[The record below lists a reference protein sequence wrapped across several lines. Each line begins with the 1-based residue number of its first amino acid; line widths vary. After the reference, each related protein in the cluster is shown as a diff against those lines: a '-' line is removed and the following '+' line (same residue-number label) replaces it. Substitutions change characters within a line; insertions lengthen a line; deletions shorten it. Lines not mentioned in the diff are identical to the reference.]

1 MDRPRTSFERDMSAP
16 HPLVAFYRTL
26 SARRRWQ
33 LAAVLAVTLAGALA
47 ELMTIGASLGF
58 LTLIAAPQ
66 RVDFAS
72 GLIARLGGDPV
83 VTASMLLVAAAIAAA
98 LIRLVLLWLSHRF
111 VMAVGH
117 DMAAR
122 IFGRMLRQPYADYVR
137 RGSSEVLS
145 GIEKVQSVVADL
157 LQPAMQ
163 GLTAGLIALLIVL
176 MLFAIDALAASLA
189 AFIVVLVYGV
199 MSRFTRGRLRA
210 NSQTL
215 SETGTA
221 RIKII
226 QESLGGIRDIILDHA
241 QPLFE
246 EKFRRIDSRYRRAR
260 ATTEFI
266 TAAPRFVVEAAG
278 IVAIALTALAMSFKP
293 HGIVAAIPI
302 LGALALGMQR
312 LLPLLQLTYS
322 GWSRSTGTLQLLAD
336 VVALMNA
343 PVVADQ
349 PGAAGA
355 GTMPLQREIRFEKVS
370 YRHGESGFAIDRA
383 SLAITQGSRTGISG
397 PTGAGKS
404 TLLDLIIGLLEP
416 DSGTIRI
423 DDQPLDRTGRGAWMA
438 GIAHVPQSIYLADD
452 SLAAN
457 IAFGKAAGEI
467 DRERLAAVIEA
478 AQLSAFIAELPDG
491 LATRVGERGIRLSG
505 GQRQR
510 VGIARAL
517 YKQAPVLILDEATSA
532 LDDATQAAVMDAIMK
547 LDGGRTIIIVAHRRS
562 TLEGCDQIL
571 HVEAGR
577 VTAGGRG
584 NDGVRP
590 PRPSAPRSIRSGRG

>member
-1 MDRPRTSFERDMSAP
+1 MSTP
-16 HPLVAFYRTL
+16 HPLLGFYRSLT
-26 SARRRWQ
+26 ARRRWQ
-33 LAAVLAVTLAGALA
+33 LAAVLAVTLLGALA

-58 LTLIAAPQ
+58 LTLIAAPD

-72 GLIARLGGDPV
+72 GVIARLGGDPV

-98 LIRLVLLWLSHRF
+98 LIRLLLLWLATRF

-122 IFGRMLRQPYADYVR
+122 IFARMLRQPYAEHVR
-137 RGSSEVLS
+137 RGSSEILS
-145 GIEKVQSVVADL
+145 GIEKVQSVVVEL

-163 GLTAGLIALLIVL
+163 GLTAGLIAMLIIM
-176 MLFAIDALAASLA
+176 MLFAIDAFAASLA
-189 AFIVVLVYGV
+189 ASIVVLVYGI
-199 MSRFTRGRLRA
+199 MSRVTRGRLRA
-210 NSQTL
+210 NSQTV

-241 QPLFE
+241 QPMLE
-246 EKFRRIDSRYRRAR
+246 EQFRRIDYRYRRAR
-260 ATTEFI
+260 GVTEFI

-278 IVAIALTALAMSFKP
+278 IVAIALTALAMSFQP

-322 GWSRSTGTLQLLAD
+322 GWTRSTGTLQLLAD
-336 VVALMNA
+336 IVDLLNM
-343 PVVADQ
+343 PVVAD
-349 PGAAGA
+349 PPRARGAAPA
-355 GTMPLQREIRFEKVS
+355 PLRREIRFENVS
-370 YRHGESGFAIDRA
+370 FRHGDSGFAIDNA
-383 SLAITQGSRTGISG
+383 TLAIAQGSRTGISG

-423 DDQPLDRTGRGAWMA
+423 DDLPLDSASRGTWMA

-457 IAFGKAAGEI
+457 IALGKAAGEI
-467 DRERLAAVIEA
+467 DHDRLAAVIAA
-478 AQLSAFIAELPDG
+478 AQLSDFVAELPER
-491 LATRVGERGIRLSG
+491 LATRVGERGILLSG

-547 LDGGRTIIIVAHRRS
+547 LDGERTIIIVAHRQT
-562 TLEGCDQIL
+562 TLAGCDQIL
-571 HVEAGR
+571 HVEAGK
-577 VTAGGRG
+577 VTSRW
-584 NDGVRP
+584 
-590 PRPSAPRSIRSGRG
+590 PRKPTSRARNLT